1 IVFMDHM
8 MPEMDGVETL
18 ERIRKKE
25 KELNIQQKQIV
36 IALSANA
43 MNGAKEMFLQK
54 GFDDFL
60 AKPVQGQDFAFIL
73 KKWLAK
79 DLIMEMNSEDSKK
92 SSLANQIELPKD
104 LELPSDEDL
113 AFKEAVENIGNYETY
128 SKIVKT
134 FYNTIEK
141 NVTEIEAFYKQKEFK
156 SYTIS
161 VHALKSSA
169 RIIGTKKLSLL
180 AEKLEKAAKENDV
193 SFIEENTNHLLILY
207 KSYKN
212 ILKPIVEKKESD
224 SEKASL
230 SKDDFISILN
240 EIQDSCQT
248 CDLPIIEEKADILSK
263 HQLPI
268 KDNVQEKLDELFAAI
283 ENIDFEKIEEVIN
296 EIQQYL

>member
-1 IVFMDHM
+1 MD
-8 MPEMDGVETL
+8 
-18 ERIRKKE
+18 
-25 KELNIQQKQIV
+25 
-36 IALSANA
+36 
-43 MNGAKEMFLQK
+43 
-54 GFDDFL
+54 
-60 AKPVQGQDFAFIL
+60 
-73 KKWLAK
+73 
-79 DLIMEMNSEDSKK
+79 
-92 SSLANQIELPKD
+92 
-104 LELPSDEDL
+104 
-113 AFKEAVENIGNYETY
+113 EAVKNIGSYETY

-141 NVTEIEAFYKQKEFK
+141 NVTEIEAFYKQKELK
-156 SYTIS
+156 SYTIL

-169 RIIGTKKLSLL
+169 RIIGAKKLSLL

-193 SFIEENTNHLLILY
+193 DFMEENTEQLLILY
-207 KSYKN
+207 KSYER
-212 ILKPIVEKKESD
+212 ILKPIAEKKESD